1 MQICK
6 LTFSLISFEVNSIM
20 VITLFFWRCIFC
32 LPAQPI
38 DLSSWFGSSSSENKH
53 INLHYIFCTLMRMQ
67 FIGSSNIW
75 AEEGEIDIIFL
86 HFYITSAQNQLL
98 FVNII
103 LIIPIIILTLHLRFR
118 YLMFDLLNVY
128 WNFNSL
134 VSYPICIS
142 KTNKETKFGFCGV
155 E

>member
-1 MQICK
+1 
-6 LTFSLISFEVNSIM
+6 
-20 VITLFFWRCIFC
+20 
-32 LPAQPI
+32 
-38 DLSSWFGSSSSENKH
+38 
-53 INLHYIFCTLMRMQ
+53 MRMQ
-67 FIGSSNIW
+67 FIRNSNIG
-75 AEEGEIDIIFL
+75 AHENEIDINFL
-86 HFYITSAQNQLL
+86 TSSAQNQLL

>member
-1 MQICK
+1 
-6 LTFSLISFEVNSIM
+6 
-20 VITLFFWRCIFC
+20 
-32 LPAQPI
+32 
-38 DLSSWFGSSSSENKH
+38 
-53 INLHYIFCTLMRMQ
+53 MQ
-67 FIGSSNIW
+67 FIRNSNIR
-75 AEEGEIDIIFL
+75 ADENEIDINFL
-86 HFYITSAQNQLL
+86 ICLHDHTSAQNQLL

>member
-1 MQICK
+1 
-6 LTFSLISFEVNSIM
+6 
-20 VITLFFWRCIFC
+20 
-32 LPAQPI
+32 
-38 DLSSWFGSSSSENKH
+38 
-53 INLHYIFCTLMRMQ
+53 MRMQ
-67 FIGSSNIW
+67 FIRKSNIR
-75 AEEGEIDIIFL
+75 AEENEIDINFL
-86 HFYITSAQNQLL
+86 EFSRIKSN
-98 FVNII
+98 FVFINII
-103 LIIPIIILTLHLRFR
+103 LISPIIILTLHLRFR